1 MLRKGIG
8 TYMNYSIIR
17 YILFRVLEF
26 AALFLT
32 LPCLVAAIY
41 QEKAGFAFAAV
52 MIGCFVVAEIGKQYK
67 PVSTVFYAREGF
79 VTVSL
84 TWIVLSIVGALPFYL
99 SGEIPN
105 FVDALFETISGLT
118 TTGGSILSDVEY
130 LSKSVQFWRLFTHW
144 IGGMGVLVLIIAVLP
159 LSGGYNM
166 HLMRAESP
174 GPTVGKLV
182 PKVQSTAKILY
193 GIYIGITVLQII
205 LLKAAGMSLYDSIV
219 LSFSTLGTGGF
230 GVLNSSVGS
239 YTIAV
244 QVIFTIFMI
253 LGGMNF
259 NVYYLLFI
267 ARKPKDALKH
277 EEARVYL
284 LMLFGAAVLITW
296 NIRGSYDS
304 LAIAFKDALF
314 QVASLGSS
322 TGFSTTDFDL
332 WPEFSKAILIVV
344 MAVGAC
350 AGSTGGGFKVSRVM
364 ILLQDMK
371 RELNRVVHPQLV
383 KKTHLDGR
391 AVDDDTVHS
400 IQSYLIIYLVIFISS
415 LLILSLDR
423 YDFTTNFTAVLAAYN
438 NIGPGFHAVGPTC
451 NYGGYS
457 VLSKFV
463 LMFDM
468 MTGRLELLPML
479 ILFSPKTWKKY

>member
-1 MLRKGIG
+1 
-8 TYMNYSIIR
+8 MNYSIIR

-52 MIGCFVVAEIGKQYK
+52 MLGSLIVAEIGKLWK
-67 PVSTVFYAREGF
+67 PKSNVFFAREGF

-84 TWIVLSIVGALPFYL
+84 SWILLSFVGALPFWI

-105 FVDALFETISGLT
+105 FVDALYETISGFT
-118 TTGGSILSDVEY
+118 TTGGSILSDVEC

-174 GPTVGKLV
+174 GPSVGKLV
-182 PKVQSTAKILY
+182 PRVQATAKILY
-193 GIYIGITVLQII
+193 GIYIGITLLEMIC
-205 LLKAAGMSLYDSIV
+205 LKAAGMTVYDSIV
-219 LSFSTLGTGGF
+219 LSFSTMGTGGF
-230 GVLNSSVGS
+230 GVLNSSIGS
-239 YTIAV
+239 YSVVV
-244 QVIFTIFMI
+244 QVIFIIFMI

-259 NVYYLLFI
+259 NVYYLLLV
-267 ARKPKDALKH
+267 ARKPKEALKH
-277 EEARVYL
+277 EEARTYL
-284 LMLFGAAVLITW
+284 ILLLGAALLITW
-296 NIRGSYDS
+296 NIRGYYESIG
-304 LAIAFKDALF
+304 IAFKDALF

-322 TGFSTTDFDL
+322 TGFATADFDL
-332 WPEFSKAILIVV
+332 WPEFSKAILFVI
-344 MAVGAC
+344 MIIGAC

-364 ILLQDMK
+364 ILMQDVK
-371 RELNRVVHPQLV
+371 NELLRVVHPQIV
-383 KKTHLDGR
+383 KKPHLERR
-391 AVDDDTVHS
+391 AVEDGTVRSVHA
-400 IQSYLIIYLVIFISS
+400 YLMIYLAVFFVSF
-415 LLILSLDR
+415 LFLSLDK
-423 YDFTTNFTAVLAAYN
+423 YDFTTNITAVMANLN
-438 NIGPGFHAVGPTC
+438 NTGPGLNGVGPTC
-451 NYGGYS
+451 NYGEYS
-457 VLSKFV
+457 VFSKFV

-468 MTGRLELLPML
+468 LTGRLELLPML

>member
-1 MLRKGIG
+1 
-8 TYMNYSIIR
+8 MNYSIIR

-26 AALFLT
+26 TALFLT

-41 QEKAGFAFAAV
+41 QEKSGFAFAAV

-67 PVSTVFYAREGF
+67 PKSTVFYAREGF

-84 TWIVLSIVGALPFYL
+84 TWIVLSVVGALPFYL

-105 FVDALFETISGLT
+105 FVDALYETISGLT
-118 TTGGSILSDVEY
+118 TTGASILPDVEY
-130 LSKSVQFWRLFTHW
+130 LSRCVQFWRLFTHW

-182 PKVQSTAKILY
+182 PKIQSTAKILY

-230 GVLNSSVGS
+230 GVLNSSIGS
-239 YTIAV
+239 YTTVV
-244 QVIFTIFMI
+244 QVIFIIFMI

-259 NVYYLLFI
+259 NVYYLLLI
-267 ARKPKDALKH
+267 ARKPKEALLH
-277 EEARVYL
+277 EEGRTYL
-284 LMLFGAAVLITW
+284 LLLFGSAVLITW
-296 NIRGSYDS
+296 NIRGYYSS
-304 LAIAFKDALF
+304 LAMAFKDALF
-314 QVASLGSS
+314 QVASIGSS

-332 WPEFSKAILIVV
+332 WPEFSKALLVIVMV
-344 MAVGAC
+344 IGAC

-364 ILLQDMK
+364 ILFQDMK
-371 RELNRVVHPQLV
+371 KELIRVVHPQIV
-383 KKTHLDGR
+383 KKAHLEGR
-391 AVDDDTVHS
+391 IVDDGTVRS
-400 IQSYLIIYLVIFISS
+400 IQSYLMIYLAIFVGSF
-415 LLILSLDR
+415 LILSLDQF
-423 YDFTTNFTAVLAAYN
+423 DFTTNLTAVLANLN
-438 NIGPGFHAVGPTC
+438 NTGPGLGAVGPTC
-451 NYGGYS
+451 NYGDYS

-479 ILFSPKTWKKY
+479 ILFSPKTWMKY